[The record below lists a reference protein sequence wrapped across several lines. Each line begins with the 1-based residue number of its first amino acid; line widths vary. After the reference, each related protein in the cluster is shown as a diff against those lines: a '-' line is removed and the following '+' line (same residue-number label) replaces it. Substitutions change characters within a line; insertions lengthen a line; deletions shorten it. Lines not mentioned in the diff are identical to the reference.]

1 MKIQII
7 GIPAGEAPKDIR
19 EQWIGLVLP
28 VDASLDFETGIQEGV
43 LGGPPALENLNGFP
57 VKFEDA
63 IRALKETGKIRAAL
77 WWENNNIA
85 RAGASHLVFGW
96 DFCELL

>member
-7 GIPAGEAPKDIR
+7 EIPAGEAPKDIR

-28 VDASLDFETGIQEGV
+28 VDASPAFETGIQEGV

-63 IRALKETGKIRAAL
+63 IIALTKTGKTEAAL
-77 WWENNNIA
+77 WWENNNIVH
-85 RAGASHLVFGW
+85 GASHLVFGG